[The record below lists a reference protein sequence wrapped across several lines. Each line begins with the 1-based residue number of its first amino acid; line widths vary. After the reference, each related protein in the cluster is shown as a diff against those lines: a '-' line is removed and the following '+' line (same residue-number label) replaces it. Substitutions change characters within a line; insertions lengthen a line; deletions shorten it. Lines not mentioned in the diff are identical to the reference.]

1 MENKQP
7 LQKSI
12 FFFISEAESLK
23 FGPIVTSRTTVIC
36 LRTHG
41 LVVSEVTRG
50 TRRPG
55 FSSSSLQILISLFG
69 NIEVG
74 LNGTA
79 AEREGTLLC
88 PKVNRKIQ
96 AIRVPTW
103 KQVKGLG
110 KYCVRLFLGG

>member
-12 FFFISEAESLK
+12 FFLISEAESLK
-23 FGPIVTSRTTVIC
+23 FGPIVTSRTSSK
-36 LRTHG
+36 LR
-41 LVVSEVTRG
+41 VVSAVTRG

-55 FSSSSLQILISLFG
+55 FSTSSLEILISLFG
-69 NIEVG
+69 KIEVG
-74 LNGTA
+74 INGTA
-79 AEREGTLLC
+79 AERDGTLLC

-103 KQVKGLG
+103 KQVKDLG
-110 KYCVRLFLGG
+110 KGCVRLFLGG